1 MLKVGVIGCGYW
13 GPNLI
18 RNFTQLSRS
27 EVVRVADLDETRL
40 NYIKGLYPST
50 DTTTDYRDIISDP
63 DIDLVAVATPVHTH
77 YKFASEVLCAGKHAF
92 VEKPIAS
99 SAKQAWDLIELAE
112 KYQRKLMVGHTF
124 IYTAAVRKMKEIIDS
139 GELGDIYY
147 INSQR
152 LNLGLFQQDINV
164 IWDLAPHDI
173 SIILFLLGLKPQ
185 MVSAIGTSHINK
197 AIEDVAVLTLKF
209 SNGLVAFVQT
219 SWLDPDKVRRMTVV
233 GSKKMM
239 VFDDVQPTE
248 KIRIYDKGV
257 EVPKHYDTFAGFHYS
272 YKYGDILIPKISG
285 DEPLRAELDHFIDCI
300 KNNET
305 PLSCGWD
312 GLHVVQILEAA
323 EKSLKNENK
332 PVLVEQEDQRTEIR
346 GRRSEAV
353 RGKRDE
359 VGGQGSGGRGRT
371 REEGRGRKV
380 GRGKKGN
387 PQ

>member
-27 EVVRVADLDETRL
+27 DVVRVADLDETRL
-40 NYIKGLYPST
+40 KYIKGLYPFT
-50 DTTTDYRDIISDP
+50 ETTTDYRDIISDP
-63 DIDLVAVATPVHTH
+63 EIDIVAVATPVHTH
-77 YKFASEVLCAGKHAF
+77 YKFASEALSADKHAF

-99 SAKQAWDLIELAE
+99 SAKQARELINLAE
-112 KYQRKLMVGHTF
+112 KHQRKLMVGHTF
-124 IYTAAVRKMKEIIDS
+124 IYTSAVRKMKEIIDS
-139 GELGDIYY
+139 GELGEIYY

-173 SIILFLLGLKPQ
+173 SIILYILDLKPEA
-185 MVSAIGTSHINK
+185 VSAIGTSHINA

-209 SNGLVAFVQT
+209 SNGLVAFIQT
-219 SWLDPDKVRRMTVV
+219 SWLDPDKIRRMTVV

-257 EVPKHYDTFAGFHYS
+257 EVPEHYDTYAEFHYS
-272 YKYGDILIPKISG
+272 YKYGDIVIPKIDG
-285 DEPLRAELDHFIDCI
+285 GEPLRTELDHFIDCI
-300 KNNET
+300 ENGET
-305 PLSCGWD
+305 PLSCGRD

-323 EKSLKNENK
+323 EESLKNENK
-332 PVLVEQEDQRTEIR
+332 PVLIV
-346 GRRSEAV
+346 
-353 RGKRDE
+353 
-359 VGGQGSGGRGRT
+359 
-371 REEGRGRKV
+371 
-380 GRGKKGN
+380 
-387 PQ
+387 